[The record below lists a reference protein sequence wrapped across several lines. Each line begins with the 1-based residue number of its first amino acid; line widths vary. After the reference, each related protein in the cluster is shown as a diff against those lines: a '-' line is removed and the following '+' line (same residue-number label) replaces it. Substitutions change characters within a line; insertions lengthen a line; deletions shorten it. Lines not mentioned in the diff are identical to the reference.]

1 MLFLNTKNLIYA
13 LTVAEERSF
22 SNAAKKLYLSQPSL
36 SQSISALEK
45 ELGAPIF
52 DRSTIPLSLTYA
64 GEKFIKAA
72 SEILSIER
80 RLKREIEDILDS
92 KSGRLVIGISSL
104 RCTNIIPLAFPIFQ
118 KKYPSVELVLEEG
131 SNEKLTEMVLS
142 GKVDL
147 ALANPINNADLD
159 SIPLIL
165 DRVLLAVYHE
175 HPLAQQTQDKHNLPI
190 IDMEKVKDDPF
201 IIISSEHHVRKIA
214 DKIFSDHNITPKVIL
229 ETSSIE
235 LAHRL
240 VAQGMA
246 LTMVLESMVNY
257 HQPAASY
264 FRFENEYTHSLNIC
278 YRKNDYLSKIMLNF
292 IDIAKKVTTQLDNYK
307 PDPFQ
312 Y

>member
-1 MLFLNTKNLIYA
+1 MPHLNTKNLIYV

-36 SQSISALEK
+36 SQSISAIER
-45 ELGAPIF
+45 ELGTPIF

-80 RLKREIEDILDS
+80 RLKREVEDILDS

-104 RCTNIIPLAFPIFQ
+104 RCTDIIPIVFPIFQ
-118 KKYPSVELVLEEG
+118 KQYPSVELVLKEG
-131 SNEKLTEMVLS
+131 SNEKLMEMVLT

-147 ALANPINNADLD
+147 ALANPINNPELD

-165 DRVLLAVYHE
+165 DRVLLAMYRE
-175 HPLAQQTQDKHNLPI
+175 HPLAQQTLDRHNLPI
-190 IDMEKVKDDPF
+190 IDMQAIKDEPF
-201 IIISSEHHVRKIA
+201 IIISPEHHVRKIA
-214 DKIFSDHNITPKVIL
+214 DKIFSDHNVTPRVIL

-240 VAQGMA
+240 VTQGMA

-257 HQPAASY
+257 QQPAASY
-264 FRFENEYTHSLNIC
+264 FRFKNEYTHSLNIC

-292 IDIAKKVTTQLDNYK
+292 INIAKEATKQMDNCK
-307 PDPFQ
+307 CDLFQ